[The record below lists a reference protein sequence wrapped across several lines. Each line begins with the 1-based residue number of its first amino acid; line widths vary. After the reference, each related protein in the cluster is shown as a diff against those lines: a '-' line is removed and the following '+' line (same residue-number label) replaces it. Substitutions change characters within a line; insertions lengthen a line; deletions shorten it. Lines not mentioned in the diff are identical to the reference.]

1 MPRAQTLGSRSWQAR
16 SRTRGGL
23 TYWPGVQQ
31 PLVGATQRLTSAGPS
46 QRTLERQRGA
56 NPRVAVINRPDAELL
71 GLGSGRGGTVTAD
84 KDFKRLVRER
94 AQRTGESYV
103 TARRH
108 LLRTGHEEVA
118 MSEQLV
124 PVVFEHVRQTEV
136 EERQQ
141 HVISLC
147 ERGGE
152 RRLSIWIGPTEAAA
166 IAMGAQS
173 VETPRPMTHDTL
185 KRAVGALGG
194 RPSRVE
200 IGSRPNPSVTTYTA
214 ELVIDREGA
223 DSVSFDCRPSD
234 AIALA
239 VRYEPPLEILVPET
253 LLDAL
258 GEPDGPG
265 GEEAP

>member
-1 MPRAQTLGSRSWQAR
+1 M
-16 SRTRGGL
+16 
-23 TYWPGVQQ
+23 
-31 PLVGATQRLTSAGPS
+31 GATQRLTSAGPS
-46 QRTLERQRGA
+46 QRALERQRGA
-56 NPRVAVINRPDAELL
+56 NPRVAVINRPDAGLL
-71 GLGSGRGGTVTAD
+71 GLGSGCGGTVTAD
-84 KDFKRLVRER
+84 KDFKALVRER
-94 AQRTGESYV
+94 AQRTGESYM

-108 LLRTGHEEVA
+108 LLRTGQEEVA

-136 EERQQ
+136 EGRQQ

-152 RRLSIWIGPTEAAA
+152 RRLSIWIGPTEAEA

-185 KRAVGALGG
+185 KRAVEALGG
-194 RPSRVE
+194 RPGQVE
-200 IGSRPNPSVTTYTA
+200 IGCRPKTSGYSTYTA
-214 ELVIDREGA
+214 ELVIEREGA
-223 DSVSFDCRPSD
+223 DSVTFDCRPSD

-253 LLDAL
+253 LLDAPR
-258 GEPDGPG
+258 EPG
-265 GEEAP
+265 GPASEEGR